1 MKIFLVLSLFFS
13 FCFGL
18 NLNEAI
24 LLALKNSKR
33 IQEEEFNIKR
43 AQSTKRVQYGN
54 FAPKLEFRY
63 SITQNTRINGDI
75 FTTNLSDI
83 HASYNLFNGLKD
95 FYSLKRYESLE
106 SAQRYLSE
114 ATRQDIILL
123 AKTLYIQIL
132 EARDNLAISTESI
145 RLLELQRA
153 QAEDFYL
160 QGLKAKSDLLSVE
173 VMLANAKVTQSNDKN
188 TLQYALLSLQKLLNQ
203 NIALDSLESLRSQD
217 LNALNFERAK
227 LEDSMLRSRS
237 EYLYLCA
244 LLDSLQYEKKIA
256 QGAYLPKLDATFS
269 RLWYSNDVSTLN
281 RLGTNLQSQAKLSI
295 IWNIFNGLSDR
306 YVIESKHF
314 EILSA
319 QSRLVDLKR
328 ELNLA
333 LDKALSDLNIAKE
346 QYEVSKNA
354 VSLAEESY
362 KIVQNR
368 YRQNIETS
376 RELLNSEVALS
387 QARLHFNQS
396 EHRINLALANLE
408 RIVQDSLKPTK

>member
-1 MKIFLVLSLFFS
+1 MRICLLFALLFS

-24 LLALKNSKR
+24 SLALKNSQR
-33 IQEEEFNIKR
+33 IQEEEFNVKKVQNTKR
-43 AQSTKRVQYGN
+43 AQYGN
-54 FAPKLEFRY
+54 FAPKLELRY

-75 FTTNLSDI
+75 ITTNLSDI

-106 SAQRYLSE
+106 SAQHYLSE

-123 AKTLYIQIL
+123 AKTFYIQIL

-145 RLLELQRA
+145 RLLELQRT

-188 TLQYALLSLQKLLNQ
+188 ALQYALLSLQKLLNQ
-203 NIALDSLESLRSQD
+203 NIALDSLESLRPQD
-217 LNALNFERAK
+217 LNALNFERAQ
-227 LEDSMLRSRS
+227 LEDLMLRSRS
-237 EYLYLCA
+237 EYLYLHS
-244 LLDSLQYEKKIA
+244 LLDSLQYEKRIA
-256 QGAYLPKLDATFS
+256 QGAYLPKFDATFS

-281 RLGTNLQSQAKLSI
+281 RLGTNLQSQAKFSVT
-295 IWNIFNGLSDR
+295 WNVFNGLSDR

-314 EILSA
+314 EILST

-333 LDKALSDLNIAKE
+333 LDKALSDLSIAKE

-368 YRQNIETS
+368 YKQNIETS

-408 RIVQDSLKPTK
+408 RIVQDSLNKI